1 MKVYLTAT
9 IRDAG
14 GQVVGIVTLA
24 PKTFSTGSTG
34 AFGSAKLDIGGAKY
48 QAQIQIVKIGSK
60 GEAAELATTGEESP
74 A

>member
-1 MKVYLTAT
+1 
-9 IRDAG
+9 
-14 GQVVGIVTLA
+14 VVGIVTLA